1 MTEICWLK
9 EAITPT
15 NANKGGTNFRDAVTK
30 MRKRKDGEDISRN
43 DGEKK
48 RKEKKKDSRN
58 RGGGRG
64 GGEGASL
71 LFRAF
76 RSVFSA
82 VRKIK
87 SSSITTL
94 EVIMTISEATLAPA
108 ISSTR
113 TAVFA

>member
-1 MTEICWLK
+1 MTETCWLK

-15 NANKGGTNFRDAVTK
+15 NANKGETNFRDAVTK

-64 GGEGASL
+64 GGEEGRRGGGQS
-71 LFRAF
+71 
-76 RSVFSA
+76 SFS
-82 VRKIK
+82 RL
-87 SSSITTL
+87 SICFQRGQ
-94 EVIMTISEATLAPA
+94 EN
-108 ISSTR
+108 
-113 TAVFA
+113 